1 MNRTTFSLMISIC
14 EATLGKPPNRRS
26 IKYKKWFQN
35 KQDLYNE
42 VEKLRQDKC
51 ACWPKFFIFL
61 MKMPKLSTINDYLL
75 GGKAEVDSHVVKKTI
90 KLFESLVAIK
100 HIQSRAQK
108 VKIFRKFKKALEE
121 CIFINKEMSSI
132 SILCE
137 MKKPIINMLL

>member
-14 EATLGKPPNRRS
+14 ETTLGKPPSRRS
-26 IKYKKWFQN
+26 VEYNRWFQN
-35 KQDLYNE
+35 KQELYNE
-42 VEKLRQDKC
+42 VKKLRQDKC

-75 GGKAEVDSHVVKKTI
+75 GKEVETHVVKKAI
-90 KLFESLVAIK
+90 ELFESLVAIK

-121 CIFINKEMSSI
+121 CIFINKDMSDI
-132 SILCE
+132 RKLCG
-137 MKKPIINMLL
+137 MKNPVINMLL